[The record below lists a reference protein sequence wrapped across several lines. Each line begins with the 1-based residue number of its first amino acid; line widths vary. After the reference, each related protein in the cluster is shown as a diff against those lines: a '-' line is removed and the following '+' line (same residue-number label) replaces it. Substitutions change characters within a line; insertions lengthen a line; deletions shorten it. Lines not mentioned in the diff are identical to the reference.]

1 MAKYKERYTYNGKT
15 FTAAEAFSRGAQ
27 SDSDY
32 GGQLEQLERQ
42 IETLTTLMQAMFGFL
57 TTEQQT
63 TVLDFVGYVP
73 EDADE

>member
-15 FTAAEAFSRGAQ
+15 FTAAEAFARGAQ
-27 SDSDY
+27 SDCDY

-42 IETLTTLMQAMFGFL
+42 IETLTAITKTMFGFL

-63 TVLDFVGYVP
+63 AVLDLVGHVP